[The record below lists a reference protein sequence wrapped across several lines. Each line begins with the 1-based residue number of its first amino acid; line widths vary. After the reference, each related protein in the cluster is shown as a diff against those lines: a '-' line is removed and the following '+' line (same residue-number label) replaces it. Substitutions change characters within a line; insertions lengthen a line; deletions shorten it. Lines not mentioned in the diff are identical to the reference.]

1 MAQVLVRDVAPEAVA
16 RLKQRAKSHGRSL
29 QTELKSLLEQAAS
42 SDPVEARELAARIRR
57 RLAGRRHTDSARL
70 QAEGR
75 AR

>member
-29 QTELKSLLEQAAS
+29 QAELRSLLEQAAS
-42 SDPVEARELAARIRR
+42 RDPVEARDLAARIRR

-70 QAEGR
+70 QAEDR
-75 AR
+75 SR